1 MAVSASTRT
10 RTLLLTVGALLLVAP
25 VGGWSPASW
34 TSRAVADGVGP
45 RALDLSV
52 TVNTRPGREAERTGV
67 RVGDVVVKE
76 YRLTNRSGADLHR
89 VTVTDPAV
97 PEAALHCPEGQGFAM
112 RGLTTVTCVSRV
124 SAAPGVQTATVVAR
138 GEIPSLGMETL
149 ASADAGYQGVAGALA
164 LDVAVNT
171 AAEPLPVVQ
180 YTITNQGNSTVYD
193 VQLTDQALGQSPVVC
208 DGQPAPP
215 QALAPG
221 AAVVCTATVAGLQP
235 GVYPST
241 PEVRGSDFLSTLG
254 STGGL
259 VAAPPLVAGAAPLL
273 TAPAGPS
280 AAPPA
285 PAVPAV
291 PGAAAA
297 VPGAMPGTATE
308 AAPGAVPGTATEA
321 APGAVPGTATEAAP
335 GAVPGTAA
343 EAAPGA
349 AATAAPGTAAAPE
362 APATAPGTAAAVPG
376 IPPGAAVEAA
386 PEAVPGTTPET
397 LPEATPEAVPE
408 ATPEATAEAA
418 PEATSETAPEAAPG
432 PTPAPAPGAAGAA
445 PAPGSS
451 DDAALALPPPAGLVP
466 PGELERRDPR
476 TPSAAGTTPPPGKR
490 VEPRP
495 SESPTSAYLPP
506 RADEAPRRDR
516 TLSPLMS
523 LLLLLLPA
531 VVLIVLA
538 GRRL

>member
-97 PEAALHCPEGQGFAM
+97 PEAALHCPEGQGFGM

-297 VPGAMPGTATE
+297 VPGA
-308 AAPGAVPGTATEA
+308 
-321 APGAVPGTATEAAP
+321 
-335 GAVPGTAA
+335 VPGTAA

-349 AATAAPGTAAAPE
+349 AATAAPGATPAAPE
-362 APATAPGTAAAVPG
+362 AAVTAPGTAAAVPG
-376 IPPGAAVEAA
+376 IPPGTAVEAA